1 MRKKIYELYDI
12 DGSFIREGTAI
23 QLSEFVHCEE
33 SSIREATNKPSFMKM
48 YVVKRTDRREPPP
61 KKKNAEPEIDYST
74 NPYECLKRHL
84 LVYGNTLVSFNPD
97 KHIQNLLNEGI
108 QCKVEKRIDRPITEK
123 SIRKNKPKYNY
134 YVEVIHA
141 RPRSTSI

>member
-1 MRKKIYELYDI
+1 MRKKIYELYDL
-12 DGSFIREGTAI
+12 DGNKLREGTAI
-23 QLSEFVHCEE
+23 QLSEYLDCEE
-33 SSIREATNKPSFMKM
+33 SSVRDHSNKPKFLGK
-48 YVVKRTDRREPPP
+48 YVVKRTDRREPLP
-61 KKKNAEPEIDYST
+61 KKKEAEPEIDYST

-84 LVYGNTLVSFNPD
+84 LIYGNTLVSFNPD
-97 KHIQNLLNEGI
+97 KHLQNLLNEGI

-123 SIRKNKPKYNY
+123 SIRKNKTKYNY